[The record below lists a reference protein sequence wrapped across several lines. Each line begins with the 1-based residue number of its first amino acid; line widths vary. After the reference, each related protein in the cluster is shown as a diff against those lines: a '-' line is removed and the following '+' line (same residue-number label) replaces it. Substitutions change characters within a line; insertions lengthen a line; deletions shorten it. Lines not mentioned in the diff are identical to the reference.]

1 VLHELSKDSEVRQPP
16 ALAGKQAEMRASR
29 LLGAGIEKPRSGKIR
44 HHAIRMIQGIRF
56 QAGSRQDQG
65 WVGAKLS
72 QQTGNLDQTANPL
85 MTDVAHQG
93 SFTDTVADA
102 PRKRTA
108 LPALRGVVLDH

>member
-1 VLHELSKDSEVRQPP
+1 MLHELSKDAEVRQPP

-29 LLGAGIEKPRSGKIR
+29 LLDAAVQKPGSGKIR
-44 HHAIRMIQGIRF
+44 DHAICMIQGIRF

-65 WVGAKLS
+65 WVGAQLS

-85 MTDVAHQG
+85 MTNVARQDR
-93 SFTDTVADA
+93 FTDTIADA
-102 PRKRTA
+102 PRKLTA